1 MTVKASR
8 DTTYA
13 IWTEGNDIF
22 LGVWYT
28 DEFNREKPNKEQL
41 ETALFIDSVSP
52 QSLMH
57 LALHFLNAGLSSM
70 EMLFRRLQ
78 SPRRPEPGPDN
89 GNGEGTAWG
98 KQFKEVDIPEA
109 EPKGDGDAPSEPE

>member
-1 MTVKASR
+1 MTVKASK

-13 IWTEGNDIF
+13 IWTEGDDIF

-41 ETALFIDSVSP
+41 ETALFIDPVSP

-78 SPRRPEPGPDN
+78 SPRREPESN
-89 GNGEGTAWG
+89 GKVVKGTAWG
-98 KQFKEVDIPEA
+98 KQFEPETG
-109 EPKGDGDAPSEPE
+109 PKGNGDASSESE

>member
-1 MTVKASR
+1 MTVKASK
-8 DTTYA
+8 DTTYV
-13 IWTEGNDIF
+13 IWTEGDDIF

-28 DEFNREKPNKEQL
+28 DEFNQEKPNKEQL
-41 ETALFIDSVSP
+41 ETALFIDPVSP

-78 SPRRPEPGPDN
+78 RPRKPEPGS
-89 GNGEGTAWG
+89 GNGKVVKGTAWG
-98 KQFKEVDIPEA
+98 EQFKPETGK
-109 EPKGDGDAPSEPE
+109 ENGDAPSESE